1 MEHLNTVS
9 NGGKTN
15 VNGNLVYTTAIPHRN
30 PVLCVIFARGL
41 MLLYRWLCM
50 GEPFP
55 DLLEYKEYFKVHAL
69 RSESSQYVT
78 LYLLETLI
86 LQAIQKWLPSL
97 ARPVVA
103 S

>member
-50 GEPFP
+50 G
-55 DLLEYKEYFKVHAL
+55 
-69 RSESSQYVT
+69 
-78 LYLLETLI
+78 
-86 LQAIQKWLPSL
+86 
-97 ARPVVA
+97 
-103 S
+103 